1 MNASYSALLGLPL
14 PQHKAKWRF
23 GNWVVKVSWVE
34 QVVVCVWMLIAFP
47 DISARKDFASCRT
60 VGQLAKESLLCAHVV
75 C

>member
-23 GNWVVKVSWVE
+23 GNWVVKVSWV
-34 QVVVCVWMLIAFP
+34 VCGWTLIAFP

-60 VGQLAKESLLCAHVV
+60 VGQLAKESLLGAHMV